1 MNACKPLKEYA
12 WSVYT
17 VRNFRKAKIN
27 LDMAVD
33 KMIDEMP
40 DDFLIKEFMLENRAE
55 VKMSFLREYDI
66 EKDLQLLR
74 EELYEKGYDKGYDDA
89 RVEVI
94 KETHNEIAVEM
105 LKNGESLDKVSKY
118 CGISEEE
125 TKKLAESL
133 NVDK

>member
-1 MNACKPLKEYA
+1 
-12 WSVYT
+12 
-17 VRNFRKAKIN
+17 
-27 LDMAVD
+27 
-33 KMIDEMP
+33 MIDEMP